1 MTDLSRRLLLGAALA
16 SLSGCAPLVMRPE
29 SNGAISGGPRFESD
43 TFISFDGARLPLSS
57 WTPSGPV
64 RRVIV
69 ALHGMN
75 DYAMAFQDDGPVFA
89 AQGVATYAYDQRGFG
104 RGPHRGLW
112 AGRDLLAAD
121 LKAAVQ
127 AARRAHPGVPVTV
140 LGHSMG
146 GAVAISAFADKDP
159 PEADGLVLAAPA
171 IWGWNAQPPLNR
183 VALWLSAHVTPGA
196 HLSPPAWVA
205 RKYQS
210 SDNIPV
216 LIRMGR
222 DPNLLFTT
230 RIDAVYGLVGLMQAA
245 TDRIGAVRAPVLYLY
260 GANDRFVP
268 REPTMATVERL
279 KPSDRSSYYPDGWH
293 LLLRDL
299 HGDRVRGDILAWL
312 DNHAA
317 ALPSGS
323 RSIPEGLRP
332 PAR

>member
-1 MTDLSRRLLLGAALA
+1 MTAPSRRLVLGAAMA
-16 SLSGCAPLVMRPE
+16 SLSGCAPLVLRPE
-29 SNGAISGGPRFESD
+29 ANGVPSGFPRFQGD
-43 TFISFDGARLPLSS
+43 TFVSFDGAHLPLSS
-57 WTPSGPV
+57 WIPPGQV
-64 RRVIV
+64 RRVLV

-89 AQGVATYAYDQRGFG
+89 AQSVATYAYDQRGFG

-112 AGRDLLAAD
+112 AGRELLAAD
-121 LKAAVQ
+121 LKSAVQ
-127 AARRAHPGVPVTV
+127 AARRAHPGVPVDV

-146 GAVAISAFADKDP
+146 GAVAITAFSDSDP

-171 IWGWNAQPPLNR
+171 IWGWDAQPPLNR
-183 VALWLSAHVTPGA
+183 IALWLSAHITPGA

-222 DPNLLFTT
+222 DPNLLFST
-230 RIDAVYGLVGLMQAA
+230 RVDAVYGLVGLMQDAA
-245 TDRIGAVRAPVLYLY
+245 DRIGSVRAPILYLY

-268 REPTMATVERL
+268 SEPTRAAVRRL
-279 KPSDRSSYYPDGWH
+279 KPSDRTAFYPDGWH

-299 HGDRVRGDILAWL
+299 HGDRVRADILAWL
-312 DNHAA
+312 ENHQAT
-317 ALPSGS
+317 LPSGS
-323 RSIPEGLRP
+323 LSIEEGLRP
-332 PAR
+332 LGR

>member
-1 MTDLSRRLLLGAALA
+1 MTHLSRRLVLGAAFA
-16 SLSGCAPLVMRPE
+16 SLSGCAPLVLGPE
-29 SNGAISGGPRFESD
+29 TRGGVSDAPRFEGD
-43 TFISFDGARLPLSS
+43 TFVSFDGARLPLSRWS
-57 WTPSGPV
+57 PAGPV

-121 LKAAVQ
+121 LKAAAQ
-127 AARRAHPGVPVTV
+127 AARRAHPGVPVSV

-146 GAVAISAFADKDP
+146 GAVAISAFADPDP
-159 PEADGLVLAAPA
+159 PEAEALILAAPA

-230 RIDAVYGLVGLMQAA
+230 RVDAVYGLVGLMQAA
-245 TDRIGAVRAPVLYLY
+245 ADRIGSVGAPVLYLY

-268 REPTMATVERL
+268 RGPTLAAVNHL
-279 KPSDRSSYYPDGWH
+279 KASDRSAFYPDGWH

-312 DNHAA
+312 ENRKAA
-317 ALPSGS
+317 FPSGS
-323 RSIPEGLRP
+323 MSIPEGLRSP
-332 PAR
+332 GR

>member
-1 MTDLSRRLLLGAALA
+1 MTDLSRRLVLGAALA
-16 SLSGCAPLVMRPE
+16 GLSGCAPLVLRPE
-29 SNGAISGGPRFESD
+29 TNAGVSDAPRFD
-43 TFISFDGARLPLSS
+43 GDAFISFDGAHLPLSR
-57 WTPSGPV
+57 WAPEGPV

-89 AQGVATYAYDQRGFG
+89 SRGVATYAYDQRGFG

-112 AGRDLLAAD
+112 AGRDLLTAD
-121 LKAAVQ
+121 VKAAVL
-127 AARRAHPGVPVTV
+127 AARRQHPGIPVTV

-146 GAVAISAFADKDP
+146 GAVAISAFADPDP
-159 PEADGLVLAAPA
+159 PLADGLILAAPA
-171 IWGWNAQPPLNR
+171 IWGWSAQPALNR

-230 RIDAVYGLVGLMQAA
+230 RIDAVYGRFEIAKVIMRNPHQHQIGDRALADLIIEIAIKLVNAPEIREFLIIAA
-245 TDRIGAVRAPVLYLY
+245 EIRIRTLYQGAVSAIINGQTLGKRIAFQRYSALGRVLI
-260 GANDRFVP
+260 DEVIR
-268 REPTMATVERL
+268 
-279 KPSDRSSYYPDGWH
+279 
-293 LLLRDL
+293 
-299 HGDRVRGDILAWL
+299 
-312 DNHAA
+312 HAVIA
-317 ALPSGS
+317 YA
-323 RSIPEGLRP
+323 
-332 PAR
+332 

>member
-1 MTDLSRRLLLGAALA
+1 MTDLSRRLVLGAALA
-16 SLSGCAPLVMRPE
+16 SLSSCAPLVLRPE
-29 SNGAISGGPRFESD
+29 TNIGAADAPIFDED
-43 TFISFDGARLPLSS
+43 VFVTFDGARLPLSS
-57 WTPSGPV
+57 WTPRGSV
-64 RRVIV
+64 RQVVV

-75 DYAMAFQDDGPVFA
+75 DYAMAFEDDGPAFA

-112 AGRDLLAAD
+112 AGRALLAAD

-127 AARRAHPGVPVTV
+127 AARRRHPGVPVTV

-146 GAVAISAFADKDP
+146 GAVAISAFADPDP
-159 PEADGLVLAAPA
+159 PEAVGLILAAPA
-171 IWGWNAQPPLNR
+171 IWGWSAQPPLNR

-230 RIDAVYGLVGLMQAA
+230 RIDAVYGLVGLMQDAA
-245 TDRIGAVRAPVLYLY
+245 DRIAAVRVPVLYLY

-268 REPTMATVERL
+268 REPTLRAVRRL
-279 KPSDRSSYYPDGWH
+279 KSADRTAYYPDGWH

-299 HGDRVRGDILAWL
+299 HGDRVRADILAWL
-312 DNHAA
+312 DDHAT

-323 RSIPEGLRP
+323 LSIPEGLRLP
-332 PAR
+332 VS

>member
-1 MTDLSRRLLLGAALA
+1 MTDLSRRLVLGAALA
-16 SLSGCAPLVMRPE
+16 GLSGCAPLVLRPE
-29 SNGAISGGPRFESD
+29 TNAGVSDAPRFD
-43 TFISFDGARLPLSS
+43 GDAFISFDGAHLPLSR
-57 WTPSGPV
+57 WAPEGPV

-89 AQGVATYAYDQRGFG
+89 SRGVATYAYDQRGFG

-112 AGRDLLAAD
+112 AGRDLLTAD
-121 LKAAVQ
+121 VKAAVL
-127 AARRAHPGVPVTV
+127 AARRQHPGIPVTV

-146 GAVAISAFADKDP
+146 GAVAISAFADPDP
-159 PEADGLVLAAPA
+159 PLADGLILAAPA
-171 IWGWNAQPPLNR
+171 IWGWSAQPALNR

-245 TDRIGAVRAPVLYLY
+245 VDRIGAVRAPVLYLY
-260 GANDRFVP
+260 GAKDRFVP
-268 REPTMATVERL
+268 REPTLSAVTHL
-279 KPSDRSSYYPDGWH
+279 KPVDRSAFYPDGWH

-299 HGDRVRGDILAWL
+299 HGDRVRADILAWL
-312 DNHAA
+312 EDHAA

-323 RSIPEGLRP
+323 LSIPEGLRSP
-332 PAR
+332 ER

>member
-1 MTDLSRRLLLGAALA
+1 MTDLSRRLVLGAAMA
-16 SLSGCAPLVMRPE
+16 SLSGCAPLVLRPE
-29 SNGAISGGPRFESD
+29 ANIGSSDAPIFDSD
-43 TFISFDGARLPLSS
+43 TFVSFDGARLPLSRWAS
-57 WTPSGPV
+57 VGPV
-64 RRVIV
+64 RHVIV

-89 AQGVATYAYDQRGFG
+89 SKGVAVYAYDQRGFG

-112 AGRDLLAAD
+112 AGQSLLTAD

-127 AARRAHPGVPVTV
+127 AARRLHPGIPVTV

-146 GAVAISAFADKDP
+146 GAVAISAFADPDP
-159 PEADGLVLAAPA
+159 PEAEGLILAAPA

-183 VALWLSAHVTPGA
+183 IALWLSAHVTPGA

-230 RIDAVYGLVGLMQAA
+230 RVDAVYGLVGLMQAA
-245 TDRIGAVRAPVLYLY
+245 ADRIGAVRVPVLYLY

-268 REPTMATVERL
+268 RGPTLRAVQRL
-279 KPSDRSSYYPDGWH
+279 KSAHRTAFYPDGWH

-299 HGDRVRGDILAWL
+299 HGDRVRADILAWL
-312 DNHAA
+312 DDHGA

-323 RSIPEGLRP
+323 LSIPEGLRRP
-332 PAR
+332 VS